1 MVRIMLNVGNIVAFR
16 LGSREAGFISK
27 EMDAS
32 VSDLQFV
39 EKYHFHYLTPEGR
52 GLAKAYPPPFIKP
65 KEITVMK
72 KPTMKISW
80 FPLHPYHPDETL
92 TSPAVP
98 VEALEKRAET
108 PLSETTDG

>member
-16 LGSREAGFISK
+16 LGNREASFISK
-27 EMDAS
+27 EMEVTTS
-32 VSDLQFV
+32 ELQFV
-39 EKYHFHYLTPEGR
+39 EKYHLYYMTPEAKGI
-52 GLAKAYPPPFIKP
+52 AKALPKPFIKP

-72 KPTMKISW
+72 KETTKITW

-98 VEALEKRAET
+98 VDASLEAET
-108 PLSETTDG
+108 PLSATTDG